1 MLNLRK
7 IKYFC
12 RIYCKNNKEMELK
25 DYKTRIKIKA
35 EPAVVYAAITN
46 PDTIEVW
53 SGYRTEMPKEAGGE
67 FSMWDGDI
75 CGRIIEY
82 EQDKRVV
89 QEWYFGEQNAPSI
102 VTINIFPYRQAVQ
115 IELIHTNIPEDA
127 FDNIV
132 EGWEEYYLKTLKGFL
147 EEE

>member
-1 MLNLRK
+1 
-7 IKYFC
+7 
-12 RIYCKNNKEMELK
+12 MELK

-35 EPAVVYAAITN
+35 EPDVVYAAITN
-46 PDTIEVW
+46 SDTIEVW
-53 SGYRTEMPKEAGGE
+53 SGYHAEMPAEAGGD
-67 FSMWDGDI
+67 FSMWDGEI
-75 CGRIIEY
+75 NGRIVEY
-82 EQDKRVV
+82 EQGKRVV
-89 QEWYFGEQNAPSI
+89 QEWYFGEQDEPSI
-102 VTINIFPYRQAVQ
+102 VKINIFPYRNDCQ

>member
-1 MLNLRK
+1 
-7 IKYFC
+7 
-12 RIYCKNNKEMELK
+12 MELK

-35 EPAVVYAAITN
+35 EPDVVYAAITN

-53 SGYRTEMPKEAGGE
+53 SGYRAEMPTEAGGE

-75 CGRIIEY
+75 CGRIVEY
-82 EQDKRVV
+82 EQGKRMV
-89 QEWYFGEQNAPSI
+89 QEWYFGEQNEPSI
-102 VTINIFPYRQAVQ
+102 VTINIFPYRQVAQ
-115 IELIHTNIPEDA
+115 IELVHTNIPEDA

-147 EEE
+147 DEE